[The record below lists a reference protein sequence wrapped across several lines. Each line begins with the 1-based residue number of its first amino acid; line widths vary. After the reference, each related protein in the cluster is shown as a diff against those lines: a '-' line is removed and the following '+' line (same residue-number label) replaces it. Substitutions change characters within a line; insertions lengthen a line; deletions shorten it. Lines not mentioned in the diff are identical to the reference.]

1 MLTVTDIELALAA
14 SARAWSGRLHRF
26 LTDHGGARV
35 RAVVMTS
42 EQASA
47 ETYDVLLIDDV
58 CSFLTPRLVEQVR
71 LRGRLIVGVFD
82 GADGTDA
89 KRRLLDCGVDDVVE
103 ADASPDEFIEV
114 IRAARRLVP
123 AAVGPRSTA
132 LPSRRGEVVVVG
144 APMGGCGASE
154 IALELATLLG
164 AALVDGDD
172 LVPSLAQRRGVSLHP
187 NLRTAID
194 LVHHRSGDV
203 RQALTDTG
211 DLALLAGLAA
221 GEDWAQLHAGEVE
234 AVIDEIASVFAQVVV
249 NIGSGLEGVQFG
261 PGRFELG
268 RRLLASADLIVA
280 VGLPTPVGVTRL
292 ARWIEEA
299 AVLNGSAP
307 LHILVNRMSR
317 SGFRRAEVVS
327 ELTRLFPGVRIDF
340 VPDDQRVAEAAWA
353 GTRVERGP
361 FRKALRRVARDLAR

>member
-1 MLTVTDIELALAA
+1 M
-14 SARAWSGRLHRF
+14 S
-26 LTDHGGARV
+26 
-35 RAVVMTS
+35 S
-42 EQASA
+42 EQATS
-47 ETYDVLLIDDV
+47 EEYDVLLIDDV

-103 ADASPDEFIEV
+103 TDASPDEFIEV
-114 IRAARRLVP
+114 ITAARRLIP
-123 AAVGPRSTA
+123 AAVEPRSEA
-132 LPSRRGEVVVVG
+132 VASPPGEVIVVG

-154 IALELATLLG
+154 IALELASLVG

-172 LVPSLAQRRGVSLHP
+172 LAPSLAQRRGVSLHP

-203 RQALTDTG
+203 RQALTDLG
-211 DLALLAGLAA
+211 GFALLAGLAG

-234 AVIDEIASVFAQVVV
+234 AVIDEIASVFARVVV
-249 NIGSGLEGVQFG
+249 NIGSGLEGVQLG

-280 VGLPTPVGVTRL
+280 VGLPSPVGVTRL

-299 AVLNGSAP
+299 TVLNGSAR

-317 SGFRRAEVVS
+317 SRFRRAEVAS
-327 ELTRLFPGVRIDF
+327 ELTHLFPGVQIDF
-340 VPDDQRVAEAAWA
+340 VPDDPRVAEAAWA
-353 GTRVERGP
+353 GARVDRGP
-361 FRKALRRVARDLAR
+361 FRRALRRAARDLVR